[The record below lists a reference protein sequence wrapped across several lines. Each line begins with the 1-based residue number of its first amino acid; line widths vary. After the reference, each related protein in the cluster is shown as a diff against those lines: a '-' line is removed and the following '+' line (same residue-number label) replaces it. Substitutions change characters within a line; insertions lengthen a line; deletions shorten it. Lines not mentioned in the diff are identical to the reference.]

1 MIRMDPVKKYEIDL
15 CHGPLFGNMVRFSI
29 PLMLSNTLHLLFNA
43 ADLIVVGRFA
53 GAGAMA
59 AVGATGSINILLLN
73 IFFGLSLGVNV
84 LTARFTGAKDPA
96 NVSTTLHTAV
106 VLAAVGGIAA
116 TCISIAL
123 SRFIFKLLNTPAE
136 ILPQAVLYMRV
147 YALGIPFILVY
158 NFCSAVLR
166 ASGDTRRPLIFMV
179 TSGVI
184 NVLLNLLFVIAF
196 GWGVAG
202 VAAATALSFAA
213 ATAMIL
219 VTLLRSRSAYRLEWK
234 KLRPDLRRV
243 WEIVKIGVPAG
254 IQGSFY
260 SISTLA
266 VQSSV
271 NSFGWQA
278 VAGNAA
284 GANLETIVHVN
295 CSSFYGTAV
304 TFAGQHSGAKKYK
317 RLVRSIVLCCS
328 CAAVCGGICGIAFYL
343 CGTPLLGIYNKDP
356 EVIRWGLMRMKI
368 LLVPYFLCS
377 LMDAIS
383 GTLRGL
389 GHSFKPMLVTF
400 LGVCVGRIAWIWWI
414 FPHFRTMEN
423 LMLSYPLSWLLVCVV
438 NGTMLAFICRNLF
451 RTAAHQRNFATLKRA

>member
-1 MIRMDPVKKYEIDL
+1 MNPVNKYEIDL
-15 CHGPLFGNMVRFSI
+15 CHGPLFSRMVKFSI

-59 AVGATGSINILLLN
+59 AVGASTHINILLLN
-73 IFFGLSLGVNV
+73 IFFGLALGVNV
-84 LTARFTGAKDPA
+84 LTARFTGARDSA

-106 VLAAVGGIAA
+106 VVAA
-116 TCISIAL
+116 TSGIGIMLLSITLARPIL
-123 SRFIFKLLNTPAE
+123 ELLKTPAE
-136 ILPQAVLYMRV
+136 ILPQAVLYLRV

-158 NFCSAVLR
+158 NFCSSVLR
-166 ASGDTRRPLIFMV
+166 ASGDTRRPLIFMT
-179 TSGVI
+179 TSGVL
-184 NVLLNLLFVIAF
+184 NVLLNLLFVIVF
-196 GWGVAG
+196 HWGVAG
-202 VAAATALSFAA
+202 VAAATALSFVA

-219 VTLLRSRSAYRLEWK
+219 VTLVRSRSAYRLEWR
-234 KLRPDLRRV
+234 KLRPDFRRV

-278 VAGNAA
+278 VAGNTA
-284 GANLETIVHVN
+284 GANLEAIVHVN

-304 TFAGQHSGAKKYK
+304 TFAGQHCGAKKYK
-317 RLVRSIVLCCS
+317 RLVRSIVLCCT
-328 CAAVCGGICGIAFYL
+328 CAAVCGGICGVVFYL
-343 CGTPLLGIYNKDP
+343 FGTPLLGIYNKDP

-377 LMDAIS
+377 LMDSIS

-400 LGVCVGRIAWIWWI
+400 LGVCVGRIAWIWWV

-423 LMLSYPLSWLLVCVV
+423 LMLSYPLSWLFVCVV
-438 NGTMLAFICRNLF
+438 NGTMLAFVCRSLF
-451 RTAAHQRNFATLKRA
+451 RSAAHQRNFATLKRA